1 MFRKRKEKKT
11 KSEMSFLEHLDE
23 LRKRIIFALVGVV
36 IGCAIVG
43 FKIDF
48 VVEKVLL
55 APATQ
60 TGLKLQNLQPFGQ
73 PFLYFKVILIGG
85 IIISLPFVL
94 YQFWKFVAP
103 GLYPNEKK
111 WVRLVTFFT
120 ALCFIAGV
128 FFSYFVMIPFML
140 NFSAY
145 FGTQMIENKFD
156 INYYFGFVSM
166 TALASGLVF
175 EMPMVSFVLSRFG
188 LLTAKFLRKY
198 RRHSIVVILILSAV
212 LTPTPDPINQ
222 LFFAF
227 PLLILY
233 EISIWVVAISEKK
246 IKEQKLN
253 MDEIDENTFS

>member
-1 MFRKRKEKKT
+1 MFRKKKEKKT

-55 APATQ
+55 APAAQ

-85 IIISLPFVL
+85 LIISLPFVL

-103 GLYPNEKK
+103 GLYPKEKK

-120 ALCFIAGV
+120 VLCFIAGV

-233 EISIWVVAISEKK
+233 EVSIWVVAISEKK